1 MMCEVAC
8 SECDTNAD
16 ATDWQCPA
24 CGGVLEIQH
33 LPIFDVSLIDTDEW
47 SLWRYRALLPI
58 AERQVTLGEGMTP
71 LTQHTINGMHFYA
84 KLDYLNPTG
93 SYKDRGV
100 AVMMNHLQA
109 QGVNRVVED
118 SSGNAG
124 SSVAAYAG
132 AAGLQAWIY
141 VPAAAPESKKRQ
153 IGMSAKVVEV
163 SATRQAV
170 TDACIADVETGGSVY
185 ASHAWSPFFVAGQ
198 MTAAW
203 EIWEQMRWRAPDA
216 ILCPVGQGGFL
227 LGFAR
232 GFAALHA
239 AGLIKRMP
247 RIFAVQAAASDP
259 IVQAWEQGL
268 DEPAPVIP
276 QKTVADGI
284 VIAKPVRGKA
294 VMQALRDSDG
304 GVVRVAETTILP
316 ARDVLAR
323 NGLFVEPTS
332 ATTFAALPDVLAQL
346 AMDNPTVVLALTGH
360 GLKASV

>member
-1 MMCEVAC
+1 MFEVAC
-8 SECDTNAD
+8 SKCHKAAAT
-16 ATDWQCPA
+16 TDWHCTA
-24 CGGVLEIQH
+24 CGGVLEIQN
-33 LPIFDVSLIDTDEW
+33 LPSFDTSLIDTDEW
-47 SLWRYRALLPI
+47 SLWRYGAMLPI
-58 AERQVTLGEGMTP
+58 VERQTTLGEGMTP
-71 LTQHTINGMHFYA
+71 LTQHSVNGMRFYA

-109 QGVNRVVED
+109 QGVKRVVED

-132 AAGLQAWIY
+132 AAGLEARIY
-141 VPAAAPESKKRQ
+141 VPAAAPDGKKRQ
-153 IGMSAKVVEV
+153 IGMSAEVVEV
-163 SATRQAV
+163 GGTRQAV
-170 TDACIADVETGGSVY
+170 TDACIADVDTGESIY

-198 MTAAW
+198 MTVAW
-203 EIWEQMRWRAPDA
+203 EIWEQMGRRVPDA

-232 GFAALHA
+232 GFAALKA
-239 AGLIKRMP
+239 AGLIERVP

-259 IVQAWEQGL
+259 VVKGWEGGL
-268 DEPAPVIP
+268 DEPAPITP

-284 VIAKPVRGKA
+284 VIAKPVRGRA
-294 VMQALRDSDG
+294 VIQALRDSNG
-304 GVVRVAETTILP
+304 GAVRVAEEAILP
-316 ARDVLAR
+316 ARDALAQ

-332 ATTFAALPDVLAQL
+332 ATTFAALPEVLSQL
-346 AMDNPTVVLALTGH
+346 EMDNPVVVLALTGH